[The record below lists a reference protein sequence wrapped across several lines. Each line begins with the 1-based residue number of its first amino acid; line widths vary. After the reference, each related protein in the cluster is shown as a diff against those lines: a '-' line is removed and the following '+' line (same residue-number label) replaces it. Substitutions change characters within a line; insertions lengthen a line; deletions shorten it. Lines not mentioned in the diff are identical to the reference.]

1 MSCLSLSTT
10 HAYDILC
17 LILCW
22 CIDVAV
28 AKKHRQVEIAKKRLL
43 QAKESKQNAQL
54 ADEEAKQ
61 WKESLCGQF
70 SCLVKEADSRR
81 SQKLIY
87 IVDTYGM

>member
-1 MSCLSLSTT
+1 MG
-10 HAYDILC
+10 ILY
-17 LILCW
+17 LIAFVLLCNY
-22 CIDVAV
+22 
-28 AKKHRQVEIAKKRLL
+28 RQVEIAKKRLH
-43 QAKESKQNAQL
+43 QAKEAKQLALL

-70 SCLVKEADSRR
+70 SKLVKDADSQR